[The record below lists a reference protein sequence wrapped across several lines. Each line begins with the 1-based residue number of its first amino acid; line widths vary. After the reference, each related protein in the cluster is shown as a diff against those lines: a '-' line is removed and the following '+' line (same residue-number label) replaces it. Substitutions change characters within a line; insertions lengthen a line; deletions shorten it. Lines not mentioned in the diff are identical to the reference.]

1 MYSTADIVGP
11 NDFRHQV
18 SLSIDGVESRFLIEG
33 SYASKGN
40 YKCDIVKVS
49 NGTITPQEFLRNST
63 AADVNDWR
71 TIDDYWVEAWSCPDA
86 TSCGRD
92 ISPANFGYQIY
103 YKNIVDQE
111 IYYSCYWSTM
121 ADVN

>member
-1 MYSTADIVGP
+1 M
-11 NDFRHQV
+11 
-18 SLSIDGVESRFLIEG
+18 SLSIDGVESRFRIQG
-33 SYASKGN
+33 SYESNGN
-40 YKCDIVKVS
+40 YKCDIAKVS
-49 NGTITPQEFLRNST
+49 NGTNTPQEFLRNST

-86 TSCGRD
+86 TICGRD
-92 ISPANFGYQIY
+92 ISPSNFGYQIY

-111 IYYSCYWSTM
+111 IYYACYWLNM